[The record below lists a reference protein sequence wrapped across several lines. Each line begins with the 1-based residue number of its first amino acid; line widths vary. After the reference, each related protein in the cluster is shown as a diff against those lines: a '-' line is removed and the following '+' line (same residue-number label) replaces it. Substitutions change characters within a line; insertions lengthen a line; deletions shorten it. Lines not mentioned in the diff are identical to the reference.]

1 MDLTVGVLG
10 SVTRVQSNALVPAV
24 HVTGLSFIGAQY
36 RGWGAYLAPEL
47 GSGGGYSSTL
57 LGGGLS
63 RDLLDVHLLRVT
75 ALAGYTTYSLT
86 PTDTTGTPLPAAL
99 SLRGPSFGG
108 MASIPLSGPVR
119 LAYRGQYIM
128 LQLNGTATHVI
139 RHSVG
144 VLF

>member
-1 MDLTVGVLG
+1 
-10 SVTRVQSNALVPAV
+10 LVPAF
-24 HVTGLSFIGAQY
+24 HVTGLSFIGARY
-36 RGWGAYLAPEL
+36 RGWGAYLAPEY

-63 RDLLDVHLLRVT
+63 RDLLDLRLLRVT
-75 ALAGYTTYSLT
+75 ALAGYTTYALT
-86 PTDTTGTPLPAAL
+86 PTDTIGSPLAAAL

-128 LQLNGTATHVI
+128 LQPNGTAAHVI